1 MEWAAG
7 RKTGVV
13 DEDLNLQAEVRDSL
27 GQTTSRVLLRQVARE
42 RLGAHAVLLAEFSG
56 YLLKAIRA
64 ARDEHQPVTTA
75 RQFAGDRGA
84 DAC

>member
-1 MEWAAG
+1 M
-7 RKTGVV
+7 
-13 DEDLNLQAEVRDSL
+13 QAEVRDSL
-27 GQTTSRVLLRQVARE
+27 GQTTSCALLRQVAGE
-42 RLGAHAVLLAEFSG
+42 RLGTHAVSLAEFSG

-64 ARDEHQPVTTA
+64 ARDQHQPVATA